1 MNTICKVF
9 WMAAALLFAAM
20 SLDAAEPCC
29 SITGID
35 QRAGVVTARE
45 TATGRVFQFRPQ
57 NAALLNQ
64 LKVGQEIYA
73 NFARAQVS
81 VDGASPCCTIV
92 GAKAT
97 ATPGTPCCNVTGID
111 QRVGLV
117 TASETATGRTF
128 QFRPQNAV
136 LLNQLKIG
144 QQVYASFAAGQV
156 SVDGITPCCGIVSGA
171 AANPAEPCCAVVSS
185 VQQTGAGVGKN
196 LATGQTFQFQLQR

>member
-81 VDGASPCCTIV
+81 VDGAAPCCTSR
-92 GAKAT
+92 GWRSG
-97 ATPGTPCCNVTGID
+97 PGPV
-111 QRVGLV
+111 RSS
-117 TASETATGRTF
+117 AA
-128 QFRPQNAV
+128 P
-136 LLNQLKIG
+136 
-144 QQVYASFAAGQV
+144 AGQ
-156 SVDGITPCCGIVSGA
+156 GP
-171 AANPAEPCCAVVSS
+171 
-185 VQQTGAGVGKN
+185 
-196 LATGQTFQFQLQR
+196 